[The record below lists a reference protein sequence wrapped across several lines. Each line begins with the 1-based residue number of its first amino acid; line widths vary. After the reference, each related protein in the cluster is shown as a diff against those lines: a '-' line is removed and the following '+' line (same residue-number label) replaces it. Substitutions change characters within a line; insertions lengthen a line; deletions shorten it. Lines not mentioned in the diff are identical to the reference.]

1 MSTAPG
7 SSPSCDKN
15 QSAGDAAPSSLGVS
29 AGTANPTDGAGSSNS
44 AGGVSAG
51 LRTVSL
57 LTVASRV
64 LGLVRDVAMAAVF
77 GNGPLM
83 DAFSV
88 AFRVPGLARGMFGE
102 GALTAAFLPA
112 FMQERLHHGADA
124 GWRLASGVLAIL
136 AVGLT
141 GLVVAGE
148 LVILLVWFGS
158 APEPELRVLLGLTA
172 ILLPYL
178 ILVCVVAQLSA
189 VMYGL
194 NHFLWPS
201 LEPVLLNVVWIGSL
215 WLWVPF
221 IESPTAKIYAVAA
234 AIVASGFF
242 QLAAPMRTLTRLG
255 FRYRSD
261 WRLAGGRLGEIGR
274 AMLAITVGLSVTQ
287 LNSLLDGLAAWGF
300 TRPES
305 AGTIP
310 WLPGNLAYP
319 LDPGTAS
326 ALYFGARVYQFPLGV
341 FGVALGTVLFPIL
354 SQHAAEYRFDRL
366 REDLARGLRLVLFIS
381 VPASV
386 GVVVLARPVT
396 ILLFQHGSFDE
407 AAVRQ
412 TTDMVRMF
420 GCAVWAYCALLIVH
434 RGFYAF
440 GDRRSPLLMSLIGMA
455 INLALDVTLIWPMG
469 GGGLALATA
478 ISSIVQCGLVLW
490 LFELRVG
497 RLDWRGIIQSC
508 VRIGSATAAMT
519 IVCVLLA
526 ISFPPGPTWMHRL
539 LSVGV
544 PMGASLAVYFAI
556 AWALGM
562 SELALLFR
570 WQRAST

>member
-1 MSTAPG
+1 
-7 SSPSCDKN
+7 
-15 QSAGDAAPSSLGVS
+15 
-29 AGTANPTDGAGSSNS
+29 
-44 AGGVSAG
+44 
-51 LRTVSL
+51 
-57 LTVASRV
+57 
-64 LGLVRDVAMAAVF
+64 VRDVAMAAVF

-112 FMQERLHHGADA
+112 FLQERTHKGPEA
-124 GWRLASGVLAIL
+124 GWRLASGVLAVL

-141 GLVVAGE
+141 ALVLLGE
-148 LVILLVWFGS
+148 LLILFLWLRS
-158 APEPELRVLLGLTA
+158 APGSDLRLLLGLTA
-172 ILLPYL
+172 VLLPYL

-201 LEPVLLNVVWIGSL
+201 LEPVLLNVVWIACL

-242 QLAAPMRTLTRLG
+242 QLAAPLRTLRRLG
-255 FRYRSD
+255 FVYLSD
-261 WRLAGGRLGEIGR
+261 WRVAGGRLGEIGR
-274 AMLAITVGLSVTQ
+274 AMLAVTIGLSVTQ

-310 WLPGNLAYP
+310 WLPGSLAYP
-319 LDPGTAS
+319 LDPGTPS

-354 SQHAAEYRFDRL
+354 SQHAAEFRMDKL
-366 REDLARGLRLVLFIS
+366 REDLVRGLKLVLFIS
-381 VPASV
+381 VPASA
-386 GVVVLARPVT
+386 GLVVLARPVT
-396 ILLFQHGSFDE
+396 ILLFQHGSFDDE
-407 AAVRQ
+407 AVRQ

-434 RGFYAF
+434 RGFYAV
-440 GDRRSPLLMSLIGMA
+440 GDRRSPLSMSLIGMA
-455 INLALDVTLIWPMG
+455 INLSLDVTLIWPMG

-478 ISSIVQCGLVLW
+478 ISSIVQCALVLW

-497 RLDWRGIIQSC
+497 RLDWRSLRQSC
-508 VRIGSATAAMT
+508 LQIGAATFAMT
-519 IVCVLLA
+519 IVCLLVA
-526 ISFPPGPTWMHRL
+526 MLCPPGHSWAQRL
-539 LSVGV
+539 LSVGAPV
-544 PMGASLAVYFAI
+544 AASLAVYFGLAR
-556 AWALGM
+556 ALGM
-562 SELALLFR
+562 DEISLLFR
-570 WQRAST
+570 WQRAEP

>member
-7 SSPSCDKN
+7 SSPSCDN
-15 QSAGDAAPSSLGVS
+15 SPERAAS
-29 AGTANPTDGAGSSNS
+29 T
-44 AGGVSAG
+44 AGGSRGVTAG

-77 GNGPLM
+77 GNGALM

-112 FMQERLHHGADA
+112 FLQERMHKGADA
-124 GWRLASGVLAIL
+124 GWRLASGVLAVL

-141 GLVVAGE
+141 LLVVAGE
-148 LVILLVWFGS
+148 LIVLLMWLGS
-158 APEPELRVLLGLTA
+158 TPGSDLRILLGLTA
-172 ILLPYL
+172 VLLPYL
-178 ILVCVVAQLSA
+178 ILVCVVAQLNA

-194 NHFLWPS
+194 NHFWWPS
-201 LEPVLLNVVWIGSL
+201 LEPVLLNVVWIASL

-221 IESPTAKIYAVAA
+221 IESPTAKIYAVSV

-242 QLAAPMRTLTRLG
+242 QLAAPLSTLRRLG
-255 FRYRSD
+255 YRYVSD
-261 WRLAGGRLGEIGR
+261 WRLADGRLAEIGR
-274 AMLAITVGLSVTQ
+274 AMFAVTIGLSVTQ

-310 WLPGNLAYP
+310 WLPGGLTYP

-354 SQHAAEYRFDRL
+354 SQHAAEYRMDKL
-366 REDLARGLRLVLFIS
+366 REDLARGLKLVLFIS
-381 VPASV
+381 VPASA
-386 GVVVLARPVT
+386 GLVVLARPLT
-396 ILLFQHGSFDE
+396 ILLFQHGTFDDE
-407 AAVRQ
+407 AVRQ

-434 RGFYAF
+434 RGFYAV
-440 GDRRSPLLMSLIGMA
+440 GDRRSPLLMSLVGMA
-455 INLALDVTLIWPMG
+455 INLTLDVTLIWPMG

-478 ISSIVQCGLVLW
+478 VSSIVQCGLVLW
-490 LFELRVG
+490 VFELRVG
-497 RLDWRGIIQSC
+497 RLDWRALRRSC
-508 VRIGSATAAMT
+508 LQTGTATAAMT
-519 IVCVLLA
+519 IVCLIAL
-526 ISFPPGPTWMHRL
+526 SCCPTGHSWAARL
-539 LSVGV
+539 CRVGAPV
-544 PMGASLAVYFAI
+544 GASLATYF
-556 AWALGM
+556 G
-562 SELALLFR
+562 LARAFHMDEIGLLFR
-570 WQRAST
+570 WHRPAS

>member
-1 MSTAPG
+1 MSTAPA
-7 SSPSCDKN
+7 SSPSSDKHPEP
-15 QSAGDAAPSSLGVS
+15 AG
-29 AGTANPTDGAGSSNS
+29 N
-44 AGGVSAG
+44 VSAG

-57 LTVASRV
+57 STVASRV

-112 FMQERLHHGADA
+112 FLQERTHKGPEA
-124 GWRLASGVLAIL
+124 GWRLASGVLAVL

-141 GLVVAGE
+141 VLVLVGE
-148 LVILLVWFGS
+148 LLLFLLWLRS
-158 APEPELRVLLGLTA
+158 EPESDLRLLLGLTA
-172 ILLPYL
+172 ALLPYL
-178 ILVCVVAQLSA
+178 ILVCIVAQLNA

-201 LEPVLLNVVWIGSL
+201 IEPVLLNVVWIASL

-234 AIVASGFF
+234 AIVASGFL
-242 QLAAPMRTLTRLG
+242 QLAAALPTLRRLG
-255 FRYRSD
+255 FRYYSD
-261 WRLAGGRLGEIGR
+261 WRTAGGRLREIGR
-274 AMLAITVGLSVTQ
+274 AMLAVTIGLSVTQ

-305 AGTIP
+305 AGTIA
-310 WLPGNLAYP
+310 WLPGGLAYP
-319 LDPGTAS
+319 LDPGTPS

-354 SQHAAEYRFDRL
+354 SQHAAEYRMDKL
-366 REDLARGLRLVLFIS
+366 REDLVRGLKLVLFIS
-381 VPASV
+381 VPASA
-386 GVVVLARPVT
+386 GLVVLARPLT
-396 ILLFQHGSFDE
+396 ILLFQHGSFDDE
-407 AAVRQ
+407 AVRQ

-420 GCAVWAYCALLIVH
+420 GCAVWAYCSLLIVH
-434 RGFYAF
+434 RGFYAV
-440 GDRRSPLLMSLIGMA
+440 GDRRSPLTMSLIGMA
-455 INLALDVTLIWPMG
+455 INLSLDVTLIWFMG

-478 ISSIVQCGLVLW
+478 ISSTVQCALVLW

-497 RLDWRGIIQSC
+497 RLDWRGLIRSGAQIA
-508 VRIGSATAAMT
+508 VATTAMT
-519 IVCVLLA
+519 VACLVVALV
-526 ISFPPGPTWMHRL
+526 FPPGQTWSQRL
-539 LSVGV
+539 LSVGA
-544 PMGASLAVYFAI
+544 PMAASFAVYFGLAR
-556 AWALGM
+556 AFGM
-562 SELALLFR
+562 SEISLLFR
-570 WQRAST
+570 WQRSAP

>member
-1 MSTAPG
+1 MSTAPA
-7 SSPSCDKN
+7 SSPSCDK
-15 QSAGDAAPSSLGVS
+15 DPERAPSSG
-29 AGTANPTDGAGSSNS
+29 
-44 AGGVSAG
+44 GGVSAG

-64 LGLVRDVAMAAVF
+64 LGLVRDVAMASVF

-112 FMQERLHHGADA
+112 FLQERTHNGAEA
-124 GWRLASGVLAIL
+124 GWRLASGVLAVL

-141 GLVVAGE
+141 ALVVVGE
-148 LVILLVWFGS
+148 LLIFFLWLHS
-158 APEPELRVLLGLTA
+158 QPESDLRLLLGLTA
-172 ILLPYL
+172 VLLPYL
-178 ILVCVVAQLSA
+178 ILVCVVAQLNA

-194 NHFLWPS
+194 NHFWWPS
-201 LEPVLLNVVWIGSL
+201 LEPVLLNVVWIASL

-221 IESPTAKIYAVAA
+221 IASPTAKIYAVAA

-242 QLAAPMRTLTRLG
+242 QLAAPLRTLRRLG
-255 FRYRSD
+255 FQYRSD
-261 WRLAGGRLGEIGR
+261 WRVAGGRLGEIGR
-274 AMLAITVGLSVTQ
+274 AMFAVAIGLSVTQ

-305 AGTIP
+305 AGTIA
-310 WLPGNLAYP
+310 WLPGSLAYP
-319 LDPGTAS
+319 LDPGTPS

-354 SQHAAEYRFDRL
+354 SQHAAEYRMDKL
-366 REDLARGLRLVLFIS
+366 REDLVRGLKLVLFIS
-381 VPASV
+381 VPASA
-386 GVVVLARPVT
+386 GLVVLARPVT
-396 ILLFQHGSFDE
+396 ILLFQHGSFDDD
-407 AAVRQ
+407 AVRQ

-434 RGFYAF
+434 RGFYAV
-440 GDRRSPLLMSLIGMA
+440 GDRRSPLTMSLIGMA
-455 INLALDVTLIWPMG
+455 INLTLDVTLIWPMG

-478 ISSIVQCGLVLW
+478 VSSIVQCGLVLW

-497 RLDWRGIIQSC
+497 RLDWRGLLRSC
-508 VRIGSATAAMT
+508 LQIGAATIAMT
-519 IVCVLLA
+519 TVCVIAALL
-526 ISFPPGPTWMHRL
+526 FPSGPGWTRRL
-539 LSVGV
+539 LSVGA
-544 PMGASLAVYFAI
+544 PMAASLAVYFGLAR
-556 AWALGM
+556 AFGM
-562 SELALLFR
+562 SEISLLFR
-570 WQRAST
+570 WQRTAT

>member
-15 QSAGDAAPSSLGVS
+15 QSAGDAAPSSLGPS
-29 AGTANPTDGAGSSNS
+29 AGTANPADGASSPNS
-44 AGGVSAG
+44 VGGVSAG

-141 GLVVAGE
+141 SLVVAGE
-148 LVILLVWFGS
+148 LVILLVWVGS

-201 LEPVLLNVVWIGSL
+201 LEPVLLNVVWIASL

-310 WLPGNLAYP
+310 WLPGGLAYP

-354 SQHAAEYRFDRL
+354 SRHAAEYRLDRL

-386 GVVVLARPVT
+386 GIVVLARPVT
-396 ILLFQHGSFDE
+396 ILLFQHGSCDDE
-407 AAVRQ
+407 AVRQ

-434 RGFYAF
+434 RGFYAV

-455 INLALDVTLIWPMG
+455 INLSLDVTLIWPMG

-497 RLDWRGIIQSC
+497 RLDWRSIVQSC
-508 VRIGSATAAMT
+508 VKIGSATAAMT
-519 IVCVLLA
+519 IVCVLAA
-526 ISFPPGPTWMHRL
+526 IFFPPGLTWLQRL

-544 PMGASLAVYFAI
+544 PMGASLAVYFGVAR
-556 AWALGM
+556 ALGM
-562 SELALLFR
+562 NELSLLFR
-570 WQRAST
+570 WQRGEP

>member
-7 SSPSCDKN
+7 SSPSCDN
-15 QSAGDAAPSSLGVS
+15 SPEGAAPTG
-29 AGTANPTDGAGSSNS
+29 GSSR
-44 AGGVSAG
+44 GVTAG

-77 GNGPLM
+77 GNGALM

-112 FMQERLHHGADA
+112 FLQERMHKGADA
-124 GWRLASGVLAIL
+124 GWRLASGVLAVL

-141 GLVVAGE
+141 LLVIAGE
-148 LVILLVWFGS
+148 LIVLLMWLGS
-158 APEPELRVLLGLTA
+158 TPGSDLRILLGLTA
-172 ILLPYL
+172 VLLPYL
-178 ILVCVVAQLSA
+178 ILVCVVAQLNA

-194 NHFLWPS
+194 NHFWWPS
-201 LEPVLLNVVWIGSL
+201 LEPVLLNVVWIASL

-221 IESPTAKIYAVAA
+221 IESPTAKIYAVSV

-242 QLAAPMRTLTRLG
+242 QLAAPLSTLRRLG
-255 FRYRSD
+255 YRYVSD
-261 WRLAGGRLGEIGR
+261 WRLADGRLAEIGR
-274 AMLAITVGLSVTQ
+274 AMFAVTIGLSVTQ

-305 AGTIP
+305 AGTIH
-310 WLPGNLAYP
+310 WLPGALPYP

-354 SQHAAEYRFDRL
+354 SQHAAEYRMDKL
-366 REDLARGLRLVLFIS
+366 REDLARGLKLVLFIS
-381 VPASV
+381 VPASA
-386 GVVVLARPVT
+386 GLVVLARPLT
-396 ILLFQHGSFDE
+396 ILLFQHGTFDDE
-407 AAVRQ
+407 AVRQ

-420 GCAVWAYCALLIVH
+420 GCAVWAYCVLLIVH
-434 RGFYAF
+434 RGFYAV
-440 GDRRSPLLMSLIGMA
+440 GDRRSPLLMSLVGMA
-455 INLALDVTLIWPMG
+455 INLTLDVTLIWPMG

-478 ISSIVQCGLVLW
+478 VSSIVQCGLVLW
-490 LFELRVG
+490 VFELRVG
-497 RLDWRGIIQSC
+497 RLDWRARRRSC
-508 VRIGSATAAMT
+508 LQTGTATAVMT
-519 IVCVLLA
+519 VVCLIVLA
-526 ISFPPGPTWMHRL
+526 CC
-539 LSVGV
+539 
-544 PMGASLAVYFAI
+544 PMGHSWAARLSRVGAPMAASLATYFA
-556 AWALGM
+556 
-562 SELALLFR
+562 LARAFRMDEIGLLFR
-570 WQRAST
+570 WHRSAS

>member
-1 MSTAPG
+1 MSLRKLMSTAPG
-7 SSPSCDKN
+7 SSPSSDK
-15 QSAGDAAPSSLGVS
+15 SPERSSS
-29 AGTANPTDGAGSSNS
+29 RS
-44 AGGVSAG
+44 GVSAG

-112 FMQERLHHGADA
+112 FLQERTHKGAEA

-141 GLVVAGE
+141 ALVLVGE
-148 LVILLVWFGS
+148 VLILLFWLES
-158 APEPELRVLLGLTA
+158 APGSDLRVLLGLTA
-172 ILLPYL
+172 ALLPYL
-178 ILVCVVAQLSA
+178 ILVCVVAQLNA

-201 LEPVLLNVVWIGSL
+201 LEPVLLNVVWIAGL

-221 IESPTAKIYAVAA
+221 IESPTSKIYAVAA

-242 QLAAPMRTLTRLG
+242 QLAAPMRTLRRLG

-261 WRLAGGRLGEIGR
+261 WQVADGRLGEIGG
-274 AMLAITVGLSVTQ
+274 AMLAVMIGLSVTQ

-300 TRPES
+300 TRPDS
-305 AGTIP
+305 GGAIP
-310 WLPGNLAYP
+310 WLPGHLDYP

-354 SQHAAEYRFDRL
+354 SQHAAEYRMDKL
-366 REDLARGLRLVLFIS
+366 REDLARGLKLVLFIS
-381 VPASV
+381 VPASA
-386 GVVVLARPVT
+386 GLVVLARPVT
-396 ILLFQHGSFDE
+396 ILLFQHGSFDDE
-407 AAVRQ
+407 AVRQ

-420 GCAVWAYCALLIVH
+420 GCAVWAYCALLIIH
-434 RGFYAF
+434 RGFYAV
-440 GDRRSPLLMSLIGMA
+440 GDRRSPLAMSLVGMA
-455 INLALDVTLIWPMG
+455 INLTLDVTLIWPMG

-497 RLDWRGIIQSC
+497 RLDWRGIARSTAQ
-508 VRIGSATAAMT
+508 IGAASTAMT
-519 IVCVLLA
+519 IACLIVA
-526 ISFPPGPTWMHRL
+526 TYFPPGPTWPQRI
-539 LSVGV
+539 LSVGA
-544 PMGASLAVYFAI
+544 PTAASLAIYFGLAR
-556 AWALGM
+556 AFGM
-562 SELALLFR
+562 SEIGLLFG
-570 WQRAST
+570 WHAADGSDSNP

>member
-1 MSTAPG
+1 
-7 SSPSCDKN
+7 
-15 QSAGDAAPSSLGVS
+15 
-29 AGTANPTDGAGSSNS
+29 
-44 AGGVSAG
+44 
-51 LRTVSL
+51 
-57 LTVASRV
+57 
-64 LGLVRDVAMAAVF
+64 
-77 GNGPLM
+77 GPLM

-112 FMQERLHHGADA
+112 FLQERTHHGAEA
-124 GWRLASGVLAIL
+124 GWRLASGVLTVL

-141 GLVVAGE
+141 ALVLLGE
-148 LVILLVWFGS
+148 LLILLLWLGS
-158 APEPELRVLLGLTA
+158 APGSDLHVLLGLTA
-172 ILLPYL
+172 VLLPYL

-201 LEPVLLNVVWIGSL
+201 LEPVLLNVIWIASL
-215 WLWVPF
+215 WFWIPF

-242 QLAAPMRTLTRLG
+242 QLAAPMRTLHRLG
-255 FRYRSD
+255 FRYRSN
-261 WRLAGGRLGEIGR
+261 WRAAGGRLGEIGR
-274 AMLAITVGLSVTQ
+274 AMLAVTIGLSVTQ

-310 WLPGNLAYP
+310 WLPGGLAYP

-354 SQHAAEYRFDRL
+354 SQHAAEYRMDKL
-366 REDLARGLRLVLFIS
+366 REDLVRGLKLVLFIS
-381 VPASV
+381 VPASA
-386 GVVVLARPVT
+386 GLVVLARPLT
-396 ILLFQHGSFDE
+396 ILLFQHGSFDDE
-407 AAVRQ
+407 AVRQ

-434 RGFYAF
+434 RGFYAV
-440 GDRRSPLLMSLIGMA
+440 GDRRSPLNMSLVGMA
-455 INLALDVTLIWPMG
+455 INLSLDVTLIWPLG

-478 ISSIVQCGLVLW
+478 VSSIVQCGLVLW

-497 RLDWRGIIQSC
+497 RLEWRGLRQSC
-508 VRIGSATAAMT
+508 AQIAVATTAMT
-519 IVCVLLA
+519 IVCLLVA
-526 ISFPPGPTWMHRL
+526 MFFPPGPTWSPRL
-539 LSVGV
+539 LSVGAPV
-544 PMGASLAVYFAI
+544 AASLAVYFGI
-556 AWALGM
+556 ARAFGM
-562 SELALLFR
+562 HEIALLFR
-570 WQRAST
+570 WQRADS

>member
-1 MSTAPG
+1 
-7 SSPSCDKN
+7 
-15 QSAGDAAPSSLGVS
+15 
-29 AGTANPTDGAGSSNS
+29 
-44 AGGVSAG
+44 
-51 LRTVSL
+51 
-57 LTVASRV
+57 
-64 LGLVRDVAMAAVF
+64 MAAVF

-112 FMQERLHHGADA
+112 FLQERTHKGAEA
-124 GWRLASGVLAIL
+124 GWRLASGVLVVL

-141 GLVVAGE
+141 ALVLVGE
-148 LVILLVWFGS
+148 LLILLLWLRS
-158 APEPELRVLLGLTA
+158 EPASDLRVLLGLTA
-172 ILLPYL
+172 VLLPYL
-178 ILVCVVAQLSA
+178 ILVCVVAQLNA

-201 LEPVLLNVVWIGSL
+201 LEPVLLNVVWIACL

-242 QLAAPMRTLTRLG
+242 QLAAPLRTLRRLG
-255 FRYRSD
+255 FEYRSD
-261 WRLAGGRLGEIGR
+261 WRVAGGRLGEIGR
-274 AMLAITVGLSVTQ
+274 AMLAVTIGLSVTQ

-310 WLPGNLAYP
+310 WLPGRLSYP

-354 SQHAAEYRFDRL
+354 SQHAAEYRMDKL
-366 REDLARGLRLVLFIS
+366 REDLTRGLKLVLFIS
-381 VPASV
+381 VPASA
-386 GVVVLARPVT
+386 GLVVLARPVT
-396 ILLFQHGSFDE
+396 ILLFQHGSFDDE
-407 AAVRQ
+407 AVRQ

-420 GCAVWAYCALLIVH
+420 GCAVWAYCVLLIVH
-434 RGFYAF
+434 RGFYAV
-440 GDRRSPLLMSLIGMA
+440 GDRRSPLTMSLIGMA
-455 INLALDVTLIWPMG
+455 INLSLDVTLIWPMG

-478 ISSIVQCGLVLW
+478 VSSIVQCALVLW
-490 LFELRVG
+490 LFEFRVG
-497 RLDWRGIIQSC
+497 RLDWRSLGQSC
-508 VRIGSATAAMT
+508 LQIGAATFAMT
-519 IVCVLLA
+519 IVCLLVA
-526 ISFPPGPTWMHRL
+526 MLFPPGPSWAQRL
-539 LSVGV
+539 LSVGAPV
-544 PMGASLAVYFAI
+544 AASLAVYFGLAR
-556 AWALGM
+556 AFGM
-562 SELALLFR
+562 DEISLLFR
-570 WQRAST
+570 WQRAEP

>member
-1 MSTAPG
+1 MSTAPA
-7 SSPSCDKN
+7 SSPSSDKN
-15 QSAGDAAPSSLGVS
+15 PEPAGNL
-29 AGTANPTDGAGSSNS
+29 
-44 AGGVSAG
+44 SAG

-57 LTVASRV
+57 STVASRV

-112 FMQERLHHGADA
+112 FLQERTHKGPEA
-124 GWRLASGVLAIL
+124 GWRLASGVLAVL

-141 GLVVAGE
+141 VLVLVGE
-148 LVILLVWFGS
+148 LLLFLLWLRS
-158 APEPELRVLLGLTA
+158 EPESDLRLLLGLTA
-172 ILLPYL
+172 ALLPYL
-178 ILVCVVAQLSA
+178 ILVCIVAQLNA

-201 LEPVLLNVVWIGSL
+201 IEPVLLNVVWIASL

-242 QLAAPMRTLTRLG
+242 QLAAPLPTLRRLG
-255 FRYRSD
+255 FRYYSD
-261 WRLAGGRLGEIGR
+261 WRTAGGRLREIGR
-274 AMLAITVGLSVTQ
+274 AMLAVTIGLSVTQ

-305 AGTIP
+305 AGTIA
-310 WLPGNLAYP
+310 WLPGGLAYP
-319 LDPGTAS
+319 LDPGTPS

-354 SQHAAEYRFDRL
+354 SQHAAEYRMDKL
-366 REDLARGLRLVLFIS
+366 REDLVRGLKLVLFIS
-381 VPASV
+381 VPASA
-386 GVVVLARPVT
+386 GLVVLARPLT
-396 ILLFQHGSFDE
+396 ILLFQHGSFDDE
-407 AAVRQ
+407 AVRQ
-412 TTDMVRMF
+412 TTDMVRLF
-420 GCAVWAYCALLIVH
+420 GCAVWAYCSLLIVH
-434 RGFYAF
+434 RGFYAV
-440 GDRRSPLLMSLIGMA
+440 GDRRSPLTMSLIGMA
-455 INLALDVTLIWPMG
+455 INLSLDVTLIWFMG

-478 ISSIVQCGLVLW
+478 ISSTVQCGLVLW

-497 RLDWRGIIQSC
+497 RLDWRGLIRSGAQIA
-508 VRIGSATAAMT
+508 VATTAMT
-519 IVCVLLA
+519 IACLVVA
-526 ISFPPGPTWMHRL
+526 FVFPPGQTWSQRL
-539 LSVGV
+539 LSVGA
-544 PMGASLAVYFAI
+544 PMAASFAVYFGLAR
-556 AWALGM
+556 AFGM
-562 SELALLFR
+562 SEIWLLFR
-570 WQRAST
+570 WQRSAP

>member
-1 MSTAPG
+1 MSTAPA
-7 SSPSCDKN
+7 SSPSCDKDPER
-15 QSAGDAAPSSLGVS
+15 ASSG
-29 AGTANPTDGAGSSNS
+29 G
-44 AGGVSAG
+44 GGVSAG

-57 LTVASRV
+57 LTVASRI

-112 FMQERLHHGADA
+112 FLQERTHNGAEA
-124 GWRLASGVLAIL
+124 GWRLASGVLAVL
-136 AVGLT
+136 AAGLT
-141 GLVVAGE
+141 ALVFVGE
-148 LVILLVWFGS
+148 LLLLLLS
-158 APEPELRVLLGLTA
+158 LRSEPDSDLRLLLGLTA
-172 ILLPYL
+172 VLLPYL
-178 ILVCVVAQLSA
+178 ILVCIVAQLNS

-201 LEPVLLNVVWIGSL
+201 LEPVLLNVVWIASL

-221 IESPTAKIYAVAA
+221 IASPAEKMYAVAA

-242 QLAAPMRTLTRLG
+242 QLAAPLRTLRRLG

-261 WRLAGGRLGEIGR
+261 WRKAGGRLGEIGR
-274 AMLAITVGLSVTQ
+274 AMFAVTIGLSVTQ

-310 WLPGNLAYP
+310 WLPGGLAYP
-319 LDPGTAS
+319 LDPGTPS

-341 FGVALGTVLFPIL
+341 FGVALGTVLFPLL
-354 SQHAAEYRFDRL
+354 SRHAAEFRMDKL
-366 REDLARGLRLVLFIS
+366 RDDLARGLKLVLFIS
-381 VPASV
+381 VPASA
-386 GVVVLARPVT
+386 GLVVLARPLT
-396 ILLFQHGSFDE
+396 ILLFQHGSFDDE
-407 AAVRQ
+407 AVRQ

-420 GCAVWAYCALLIVH
+420 GCAVWAYCALLIIH
-434 RGFYAF
+434 RGFYAV
-440 GDRRSPLLMSLIGMA
+440 GDRRSPLLMSLVGMA
-455 INLALDVTLIWPMG
+455 INLSLDVTLIWPMG

-478 ISSIVQCGLVLW
+478 VSSIVQCGLVLW

-497 RLDWRGIIQSC
+497 RLDWTGLRRSC
-508 VRIGSATAAMT
+508 LQIGAATTAMT
-519 IVCVLLA
+519 IVCLCVA
-526 ISFPPGPTWMHRL
+526 ILCPTGPTWVQRL
-539 LSVGV
+539 LSVAA
-544 PMGASLAVYFAI
+544 PIGASLAVYFGLAR
-556 AWALGM
+556 AFGM
-562 SELALLFR
+562 SEIALLLG
-570 WQRAST
+570 WHRAAS

>member
-7 SSPSCDKN
+7 SSPSCDN
-15 QSAGDAAPSSLGVS
+15 SPERAASTG
-29 AGTANPTDGAGSSNS
+29 GSSR
-44 AGGVSAG
+44 GVTAG

-77 GNGPLM
+77 GNGALM

-112 FMQERLHHGADA
+112 FLQERMHKGADA
-124 GWRLASGVLAIL
+124 GWRLASGVLAML

-141 GLVVAGE
+141 LLVIAGE
-148 LVILLVWFGS
+148 LIVLLMWLGS
-158 APEPELRVLLGLTA
+158 TPGSDLRVLLGLTA
-172 ILLPYL
+172 VLLPYL
-178 ILVCVVAQLSA
+178 ILVCVVAQLNA

-194 NHFLWPS
+194 NHFWWPS
-201 LEPVLLNVVWIGSL
+201 LEPVLLNVVWIASL

-221 IESPTAKIYAVAA
+221 IESPTAKIYAVSV

-242 QLAAPMRTLTRLG
+242 QLAAPLSTLRRLG
-255 FRYRSD
+255 YRYVSD
-261 WRLAGGRLGEIGR
+261 WRLSDGRLAEIGR
-274 AMLAITVGLSVTQ
+274 AMFAVTIGLSVTQ

-310 WLPGNLAYP
+310 WLPGALPYP

-354 SQHAAEYRFDRL
+354 SQHAAEYRMDKL
-366 REDLARGLRLVLFIS
+366 REDLARGLKLVLFIS
-381 VPASV
+381 VPASA
-386 GVVVLARPVT
+386 GLVVLARPLT
-396 ILLFQHGSFDE
+396 ILLFQHGTFDDE
-407 AAVRQ
+407 AVRQ

-434 RGFYAF
+434 RGFYAV
-440 GDRRSPLLMSLIGMA
+440 GDRRSPLLMSLVGMA
-455 INLALDVTLIWPMG
+455 INLTLDVTLIWPMG

-497 RLDWRGIIQSC
+497 RLDRRGLRRSC
-508 VRIGSATAAMT
+508 LQTGTATVAMT
-519 IVCVLLA
+519 IVCLVVLA
-526 ISFPPGPTWMHRL
+526 CCPAGHSWAARL
-539 LSVGV
+539 CRVGAPV
-544 PMGASLAVYFAI
+544 GASLATYFA
-556 AWALGM
+556 
-562 SELALLFR
+562 LARAFRMDEIGLLFR
-570 WQRAST
+570 WHRPAS

>member
-1 MSTAPG
+1 M
-7 SSPSCDKN
+7 
-15 QSAGDAAPSSLGVS
+15 
-29 AGTANPTDGAGSSNS
+29 
-44 AGGVSAG
+44 
-51 LRTVSL
+51 
-57 LTVASRV
+57 ASRV

-112 FMQERLHHGADA
+112 FLQERTHKGPDA
-124 GWRLASGVLAIL
+124 GWRLASGVLTVL

-141 GLVVAGE
+141 GLVLVCE
-148 LVILLVWFGS
+148 FVILLCWLNS
-158 APEPELRVLLGLTA
+158 ARDSELRVLLGLTA
-172 ILLPYL
+172 VLLPYL
-178 ILVCVVAQLSA
+178 ILVCVVAQLNA

-201 LEPVLLNVVWIGSL
+201 LEPVLLNVVWIACM
-215 WLWVPF
+215 WLWVPL
-221 IESPTAKIYAVAA
+221 IESPTARIYAVAA
-234 AIVASGFF
+234 AIGASGFF
-242 QLAAPMRTLTRLG
+242 QLAAPLRTLHRLG
-255 FRYRSD
+255 FRYRTD
-261 WRLAGGRLGEIGR
+261 WRVAGGRLGEIGR

-287 LNSLLDGLAAWGF
+287 LNSLLDGLAAWAF
-300 TRPES
+300 TRPET

-319 LDPGTAS
+319 LESGTAS

-354 SQHAAEYRFDRL
+354 SQHAVEYRMDKL
-366 REDLARGLRLVLFIS
+366 REDLARGLKLVLFIS
-381 VPASV
+381 VPASA
-386 GVVVLARPVT
+386 GLVVLARPVT
-396 ILLFQHGSFDE
+396 ILLFQHGSFDDE
-407 AAVRQ
+407 AVRQ

-434 RGFYAF
+434 RGFYAV
-440 GDRRSPLLMSLIGMA
+440 GDRRSPLSMSLLGMA
-455 INLALDVTLIWPMG
+455 INLTLDVTLIWPLG

-490 LFELRVG
+490 LFGLRVG
-497 RLDWRGIIQSC
+497 RLDWRGLARSC
-508 VRIGSATAAMT
+508 LQIGAATIVMT
-519 IVCVLLA
+519 IACIVVAAL
-526 ISFPPGPTWMHRL
+526 FPPGQTWGQRL
-539 LSVGV
+539 LSVGA
-544 PMGASLAVYFAI
+544 PIGTSMAIYFAI

-562 SELALLFR
+562 SEISLLFR
-570 WQRAST
+570 WQRGGP